1 MMIVNDGKST
11 EFIILQILF
20 FPHRSHRT
28 KPCDGKT
35 VLDSIDSKILLAA
48 WKAGEGQTKS
58 EKWTK
63 RMVIPNRNRKGPAG
77 NRTQVGGIRT
87 LSDNQLHYRAF
98 RLCCL
103 REVFLSLSTLALTC
117 RLVLIAET
125 EYSTKK
131 SLTSVRKNGVGS
143 DVLI

>member
-1 MMIVNDGKST
+1 MERALSS
-11 EFIILQILF
+11 LF
-20 FPHRSHRT
+20 FRSSSFLTVRT
-28 KPCDGKT
+28 VQNRATERRYWIRSIQKFCLPRGKPVKGRQNLKSGQKGWLSLT
-35 VLDSIDSKILLAA
+35 VI
-48 WKAGEGQTKS
+48 E
-58 EKWTK
+58 
-63 RMVIPNRNRKGPAG
+63 KGPAG